1 MIKAT
6 ENPEEKSKEEEKKEE
21 DPNFLYCHYVTFVEK
36 DGDLWQLDGRI
47 PFPQYKGRMKDS
59 NLGVSVC

>member
-6 ENPEEKSKEEEKKEE
+6 ENPEDKGNKEEDKADE

-36 DGDLWQLDGRI
+36 DGELW
-47 PFPQYKGRMKDS
+47 
-59 NLGVSVC
+59 